1 MIRSRIAQ
9 RYAKAL
15 FELAQEAG
23 KTADV
28 AEQLTAVQEA
38 LVSQEDLRTA
48 LLSPVLPR
56 AAKAEVL
63 EALLGAAA
71 FEPLAANFL
80 RVLLEARKLPNLP
93 DVLQAFAAMCDDAEG
108 RVRGEAVTPMPLKD
122 DQVRSLRDALAK
134 ALHKEVDLET
144 RVDPS
149 LLGGVVA
156 RVGNLVFDGSLR
168 TQLERMKETLI
179 KG

>member
-1 MIRSRIAQ
+1 MIRSRLAH

-23 KTADV
+23 STATV
-28 AEQLTAVQEA
+28 AEQLQAFQDA
-38 LVSQEDLRTA
+38 LAAQEDLRTA
-48 LLSPVLPR
+48 LLSPVLTR
-56 AAKAEVL
+56 SAKTEVL
-63 EALLGAAA
+63 EAVLGGAP
-71 FEPLAANFL
+71 FDPLVANFL
-80 RVLLEARKLPNLP
+80 RVLLEARKLPYLS
-93 DVLQAFAAMCDDAEG
+93 DVMRTFSAMRDDAEG

-122 DQVRSLRDALAK
+122 AEIQELRAALSK
-134 ALHKEVDLET
+134 ALQKEVELDS
-144 RVDPS
+144 RVDPN

-168 TQLERMKETLI
+168 TQLERIKETLT

>member
-1 MIRSRIAQ
+1 MIRSRLAQ
-9 RYAKAL
+9 RYAKAI

-23 KTADV
+23 RTARI
-28 AEQLTAVQEA
+28 AEDLAAVQQA
-38 LVSQEDLRTA
+38 LTSQEDLRSA

-63 EALLGAAA
+63 DAVLASAD
-71 FEPLAANFL
+71 FDPLSANFL
-80 RVLLEARKLPNLP
+80 RVLLAARKLPQLD
-93 DVLQAFAAMCDDAEG
+93 DVIRGFAALQDEAEG
-108 RVRGEAVTPMPLKD
+108 RVRGLAVTPMPLQD
-122 DQVRSLRDALAK
+122 AQVKALRKALAK
-134 ALHKEVDLET
+134 ALSKEVDLEI

>member
-23 KTADV
+23 KTPQV
-28 AEQLTAVQEA
+28 AQELAAVQEA
-38 LVSQEDLRTA
+38 LATQEDLRAA

-56 AAKAEVL
+56 RAKAEVL
-63 EALLGAAA
+63 EAVLAAA
-71 FEPLAANFL
+71 GLHPLSANFL
-80 RVLLEARKLPNLP
+80 RVLLAARKITELD
-93 DVLQAFAAMCDDAEG
+93 DVLRAFASLRDHAEG
-108 RVRGEAVTPMPLKD
+108 RVRGEAVTPMPLQQAQAAKLREALSTALKKD
-122 DQVRSLRDALAK
+122 VELDI
-134 ALHKEVDLET
+134 

-156 RVGNLVFDGSLR
+156 RVGNLVFDASLR

>member
-23 KTADV
+23 KTARV
-28 AEQLTAVQEA
+28 AEELAAVQEA
-38 LVSQEDLRTA
+38 LATQEELRTA

-56 AAKAEVL
+56 PAKAEVL
-63 EALLGAAA
+63 DAVLAEAGLD
-71 FEPLAANFL
+71 PLCANFL
-80 RVLLEARKLPNLP
+80 RVLLAARKLTQLD
-93 DVLQAFAAMCDDAEG
+93 DVLRAFSALRDDAEG
-108 RVRGEAVTPMPLKD
+108 RVRGEAATPMPLQEA
-122 DQVRSLRDALAK
+122 QVAALRKALAR
-134 ALHKEVDLET
+134 ALKKEVELDI

-168 TQLERMKETLI
+168 TQLERMRETLI

>member
-23 KTADV
+23 KTAEV
-28 AEQLTAVQEA
+28 ADQLASVQEA
-38 LVSQEDLRTA
+38 LSSQEDLRTA
-48 LLSPVLPR
+48 LLSPILPR
-56 AAKAEVL
+56 PAKAEVL
-63 EALLGAAA
+63 EAVLASAS
-71 FEPLAANFL
+71 FDRLAANFL
-80 RVLLEARKLPNLP
+80 RVLLGARQLPQLG
-93 DVLQAFAAMCDDAEG
+93 DVLRAFSAMRDEADG
-108 RVRGEAVTPMPLKD
+108 RVRGQAATPMPLHD
-122 DQVRSLRDALAK
+122 HQVLALRQALAK
-134 ALHKEVDLET
+134 ALSKDVELELH
-144 RVDPS
+144 VDPS

-168 TQLERMKETLI
+168 TQLERMRETLI

>member
-1 MIRSRIAQ
+1 MIRTRIAQ

-23 KTADV
+23 KTAEV
-28 AEQLTAVQEA
+28 AEQLQAVVGVLAE
-38 LVSQEDLRTA
+38 QEDLRTA
-48 LLSPVLPR
+48 LLSPVLTR
-56 AAKAEVL
+56 TAKAEVL
-63 EALLGAAA
+63 EALLGAAT
-71 FEPLAANFL
+71 FDPLVANFL
-80 RVLLEARKLPNLP
+80 RVLLEARKLRYLG
-93 DVLQAFAAMCDDAEG
+93 DVLDAYRDMVDEAEG
-108 RVRGEAVTPMPLKD
+108 RVRGEAVTPKALKASE
-122 DQVRSLRDALAK
+122 VHALTSALAK
-134 ALHKEVDLET
+134 ALGKEVELEA

-168 TQLERMKETLI
+168 TQLDRLKETLT